1 MTPYIVTGIIGF
13 ILLILIIIL
22 FLPVKIK
29 VYSNDILLY
38 KLKLL
43 FFKVD
48 ISIEEI
54 LSKKGRFGLDFI
66 LSFLMETKKFLR
78 KKFKADI
85 VNINVNV
92 GTADAASTAVVS
104 GTLYGV
110 FYGILSI
117 VDRFIFI
124 PKPLVNINPQFNS
137 ATFTFSLEG
146 IIKTR
151 IVHIIATAIIF
162 AYKFFKYKKQE
173 KKEEN

>member
-1 MTPYIVTGIIGF
+1 MTPYIIMGIIGF
-13 ILLILIIIL
+13 IFLTLIIIL
-22 FLPVKIK
+22 LLPVKIK
-29 VYSNDILLY
+29 VDSNDILVY
-38 KLKLL
+38 KLKFL
-43 FFKVD
+43 FFKID

-54 LSKKGRFGLDFI
+54 LSKKGKFGIDFI

-78 KKFKADI
+78 KRFKANT
-85 VNINVNV
+85 VNINVSV

-104 GTLYGV
+104 GSLYGI
-110 FYGILSI
+110 FYGILGLI
-117 VDRFIFI
+117 DRFIFI

-137 ATFTFSLEG
+137 ATFTFLLEG

-162 AYKFFKYKKQE
+162 AYKFLKYKKEE